1 MLRKDKAMNEYENNY
16 GLNSE
21 ENKEAKISPA
31 PEHGVDEPV
40 AAPAPDPAPEITPES
55 GTAPAADAITEDLTA
70 PQSSVP
76 PYTPPYNNHFAN
88 NNREGAYPPPPKAP
102 AEFNHSGEY
111 RYVPPYANVGANTRR
126 PMNTPPYAPGPQPAP
141 QRPPKEKKE
150 KVRTVRTFPT
160 VALVLILVGSVILS
174 FAAGIA
180 GALLVSG
187 GFEMNE
193 NTIEENKEHGEL
205 IVNKNEGSE
214 DDGSSSAVLEGEY
227 DLTDVCAVVSASV
240 VEITTEFNQTYY
252 GYYQYVQEGAGSGVI
267 ISEDGYLLTNA
278 HVITDSQS
286 GKTADAIKVRLTN
299 GEEYD
304 ATVIGNDSDSDIALL
319 KIEGDSFTPA
329 TIGNSDTIE
338 VGEKILA
345 VGNPLGELGGTVTS
359 GIVSATNRE
368 ISVENNKMTLIQ
380 IDAAINPGN
389 SGGGLFNTKGEL
401 IGIVNAKTTD
411 VTVEGLG
418 FAIPVNEAISV
429 AEELEA
435 HGYVTGRTHIG
446 ISLTDVTDSFTAYYY
461 FRTEVTGVYVV
472 NVQEGYNEEVL
483 QYGDRITAINGDEIT
498 SSEDVK
504 EIVKSSEVGDVLTFT
519 ISREG
524 KLIEVNVTCYE
535 YVPQNDVSFDE
546 N

>member
-1 MLRKDKAMNEYENNY
+1 MNEYENNY
-16 GLNSE
+16 GFPPE
-21 ENKEAKISPA
+21 ENNNNEVKENNSVLGADEPATA
-31 PEHGVDEPV
+31 PEN
-40 AAPAPDPAPEITPES
+40 I
-55 GTAPAADAITEDLTA
+55 PAANSAVEEDAITEDLTA
-70 PQSSVP
+70 PANNVP
-76 PYTPPYNNHFAN
+76 PYTPPYNNSFAA
-88 NNREGAYPPPPKAP
+88 EQGGSFPPPPKAP
-102 AEFNHSGEY
+102 DEFNHSGEY
-111 RYVPPYANVGANTRR
+111 RYVPPYANIGANTPHR
-126 PMNTPPYAPGPQPAP
+126 PMTPPYAPGPEPAP
-141 QRPPKEKKE
+141 TRPTKEKKKKE
-150 KVRTVRTFPT
+150 RTVRTFPT
-160 VALVLILVGSVILS
+160 VALVLILVGSVLLS
-174 FAAGIA
+174 FASGIA
-180 GALLVSG
+180 GALLVGG

-193 NTIEENKEHGEL
+193 NAPENKDHGEL
-205 IVNKNEGSE
+205 IVNKPEDSSDSE
-214 DDGSSSAVLEGEY
+214 SDSENALLEGNY

-267 ISEDGYLLTNA
+267 ISEDGYLITNA

-304 ATVIGNDSDSDIALL
+304 ATIIGSDSDSDIALL
-319 KIEGDSFTPA
+319 KIEGTGFAAA
-329 TIGNSDTIE
+329 TIGNSDSIK
-338 VGEKILA
+338 VGEQVLA

-389 SGGGLFNTKGEL
+389 SGGGLFNTKGQL

-418 FAIPVNEAISV
+418 FAIPINEAVSV
-429 AEELEA
+429 AEELEE

-472 NVQEGYNEEVL
+472 NVQEGYNENVL

-504 EIVKSSEVGDVLTFT
+504 EIIKGSDVGDVLTFT

-524 KLIEVNVTCYE
+524 KLIEVEVTCYE
-535 YVPQNDVSFDE
+535 YVPENEVSFKE

>member
-1 MLRKDKAMNEYENNY
+1 MNEFENNY
-16 GLNSE
+16 VPTPEDNSNNSNLT
-21 ENKEAKISPA
+21 ENTPVSPVSEPA
-31 PEHGVDEPV
+31 PAPV
-40 AAPAPDPAPEITPES
+40 TENIPAENAAPAHE
-55 GTAPAADAITEDLTA
+55 ADAITEDLTSPA
-70 PQSSVP
+70 SNAGNIP
-76 PYTPPYNNHFAN
+76 PYTPPYNNSFS
-88 NNREGAYPPPPKAP
+88 EGPNGSFPPPPRTP

-111 RYVPPYANVGANTRR
+111 RYVPPFSNVGANTGR
-126 PMNTPPYAPGPQPAP
+126 PMTPPPYGPAP
-141 QRPPKEKKE
+141 QQPPRMAKKEKKE
-150 KVRTVRTFPT
+150 KAKTVRTFPT
-160 VALVLILVGSVILS
+160 AALVLILVGSILLS
-174 FAAGIA
+174 FASGIA

-193 NTIEENKEHGEL
+193 ETVEESGDRGEL
-205 IVNKNEGSE
+205 VVNKQDESSE
-214 DDGSSSAVLEGEY
+214 SESAVLEGEY

-286 GKTADAIKVRLTN
+286 GNTADAIKVRLTN

-304 ATVIGNDSDSDIALL
+304 ATIIGNDSDSDIALL
-319 KIEGDSFTPA
+319 KIEGEGFAAA
-329 TIGNSDTIE
+329 TVGNSDTIE
-338 VGEKILA
+338 VGEQVLA

-418 FAIPVNEAISV
+418 FAIPVNEAVSV
-429 AEELEA
+429 AEELEE

-446 ISLTDVTDSFTAYYY
+446 ISLTDVTDAFTAYYY

-472 NVQEGYNEEVL
+472 NVQEGYNENVL
-483 QYGDRITAINGDEIT
+483 QYGDRITAINGNEIS

-504 EIVKSSEVGDVLTFT
+504 ELVKDSEVGDVLTFT

-524 KLIEVNVTCYE
+524 KIMEVEVTCYE
-535 YVPQNDVSFDE
+535 YVPENDVSFDQ

>member
-1 MLRKDKAMNEYENNY
+1 MHEFENNY
-16 GLNSE
+16 GNAPTPE
-21 ENKEAKISPA
+21 ENNNNTEIMDNSPI
-31 PEHGVDEPV
+31 PPMDEP
-40 AAPAPDPAPEITPES
+40 APAPTPEP
-55 GTAPAADAITEDLTA
+55 TMAHENIYAAPPATEENAIKEDLT
-70 PQSSVP
+70 PPVNNIP
-76 PYTPPYNNHFAN
+76 PYTPPFNNSFSQSQN
-88 NNREGAYPPPPKAP
+88 GSFPPPPKAP
-102 AEFNHSGEY
+102 DEFNHSGEY
-111 RYVPPYANVGANTRR
+111 RYVPPYSNMGANTRR
-126 PMNTPPYAPGPQPAP
+126 PMTPPPYGSAP
-141 QRPPKEKKE
+141 QEPVVMPKKEKK
-150 KVRTVRTFPT
+150 KKTRTVRTFPT
-160 VALVLILVGSVILS
+160 AALVLILVGSVLLS
-174 FAAGIA
+174 FASGIA
-180 GALLVSG
+180 GALLVTD
-187 GFEMNE
+187 GFEMN
-193 NTIEENKEHGEL
+193 NASPENKNHGEL
-205 IVNKNEGSE
+205 IVNKNEKDSEEGS
-214 DDGSSSAVLEGEY
+214 GNATLKGEY
-227 DLTDVCAVVSASV
+227 DLTDICAVVSASV

-304 ATVIGNDSDSDIALL
+304 ATIIGNDPDSDIALL
-319 KIEGDSFTPA
+319 KIEGEGFAAA
-329 TIGNSDTIE
+329 TIGNSDSIE
-338 VGEKILA
+338 VGEQVLA

-429 AEELEA
+429 AEELEE

-472 NVQEGYNEEVL
+472 NVQEGYNEDIL
-483 QYGDRITAINGDEIT
+483 QYGDRITAINGNEIT
-498 SSEDVK
+498 SSQDVK
-504 EIVKSSEVGDVLTFT
+504 EIINDSEVGDILTFT

-524 KLIEVNVTCYE
+524 KLIEVDVTCYE
-535 YVPQNDVSFDE
+535 YVPENDVSFDE

>member
-1 MLRKDKAMNEYENNY
+1 MNEFENNY
-16 GLNSE
+16 VPTPE
-21 ENKEAKISPA
+21 ENNNNTKMTENDPVPPVSEPA
-31 PEHGVDEPV
+31 DTPAVENENIPEKDTI
-40 AAPAPDPAPEITPES
+40 PEEDT
-55 GTAPAADAITEDLTA
+55 ITENLTTPA
-70 PQSSVP
+70 NSIP
-76 PYTPPYNNHFAN
+76 PYTPPYNSSFS
-88 NNREGAYPPPPKAP
+88 EGQSGSFPPPPKAP
-102 AEFNHSGEY
+102 DEFNHSGEY

-126 PMNTPPYAPGPQPAP
+126 PMNMPPYGSAP
-141 QRPPKEKKE
+141 QQPPKIDKKEKKE
-150 KVRTVRTFPT
+150 KIQIVRTFPT
-160 VALVLILVGSVILS
+160 VALVLILIGSILLS
-174 FAAGIA
+174 FVSGIA

-193 NTIEENKEHGEL
+193 EIIEEENKGNGDL
-205 IVNKNEGSE
+205 IVNKQE
-214 DDGSSSAVLEGEY
+214 DDSKKENESSESAALKGEY

-278 HVITDSQS
+278 HVITDTQS
-286 GKTADAIKVRLTN
+286 GNTADAIKVRLTS

-304 ATVIGNDSDSDIALL
+304 ATIIGNDSDSDIALL
-319 KIEGDSFTPA
+319 KIEGEGFTAA

-338 VGEKILA
+338 VGEQVLA

-418 FAIPVNEAISV
+418 FAIPVNEAVSV
-429 AEELEA
+429 AEELDE

-472 NVQEGYNEEVL
+472 NVQEGYNENVL

-524 KLIEVNVTCYE
+524 KLIEVEVTCYE
-535 YVPQNDVSFDE
+535 YVPENDVSFKE